1 MKKIFLILFLILFAE
16 NSCFANCDWKT
27 GITPGPNHTFIYTE
41 SCHLAVGQLVSDSA
55 VKDKQI
61 SDLTTA
67 LDLKNAA
74 LVIADQRT
82 ALWEKTSDDQLMRLN
97 TMQAD
102 QHHDNT
108 LAFALGVATT
118 FLAAY
123 AAGQIIHR

>member
-1 MKKIFLILFLILFAE
+1 MKKLISVILTLCLFSNFA
-16 NSCFANCDWKT
+16 FADCDFSK
-27 GITPGPNHTFIYTE
+27 GITKLPDGNYE
-41 SCHLAVGQLVSDSA
+41 YSLECHLKVGQLVQDSA

-61 SDLTTA
+61 QDLTTA

-74 LVIADQRT
+74 LTIADQRV
-82 ALWEKTSDDQLMRLN
+82 ALWEKTSDDELSRLN
-97 TMQAD
+97 TMESD

-123 AAGQIIHR
+123 AAGQVIHR

>member
-1 MKKIFLILFLILFAE
+1 MKKIISSLLLLILFSNLAFAD
-16 NSCFANCDWKT
+16 CDWKT
-27 GITPGPNHTFIYTE
+27 GITPGPNHTFVYSE
-41 SCHLAVGQLVSDSA
+41 ACHLAVGQLVQDSA

-82 ALWEKTSDDQLMRLN
+82 ALWEKTSDDELQRLN

-108 LAFALGVATT
+108 LSFALGVATT

-123 AAGQIIHR
+123 AAGQVIHR